1 MTVTWRNRRYC
12 GDITEADLGNQVH
25 LAGWVDTVRDHGHLL
40 FVHLRDVK
48 GIVQIVFDPRQSES
62 YALAQLLRSEFV
74 VSVMGTVHQRS
85 DDTVNTKL
93 VTGYLEVHCDQLEV
107 VSTSETPPF
116 LISEKD
122 GDHGV
127 TVDEELRLKYR
138 YLDIR
143 RPIVQR
149 NLLVR
154 HQILQAARTFLSDNG
169 FCEVDTPVLTK
180 STPEGARDYLVPS
193 RVHQGKFYALPQS
206 PQLFKQLLMI
216 GGLDR
221 YFQITKCFRDEDLRP
236 NRQPEFTQID
246 LEASFIDESFVME
259 LVEGLVVRLFG
270 VAGVSI
276 PTPFPTITYADSMA
290 RFGNDHPDMRFGME
304 MVDVTDAVRTVNY
317 NIFKTIIAAGGTI
330 KGITVKG
337 QSERL
342 SKNVLQEE
350 FAKKVVP
357 ALGARGMT
365 WMRCEGGKLQSNIVQ
380 FFTDEEQ
387 TLLIQRMGAD
397 DGDVLMFIADSNPRL
412 VDDVLGRFRIH
423 VADYLGVI
431 PENTVSPCW
440 VTDFPLFELV
450 GGKLSAMHH
459 PFTQPAGA
467 VQSSMA
473 PGDLA
478 QMSARAYDVV
488 INGVEIGGGSI
499 RIHSPDQ
506 QQQIFEILGL
516 QPEEIQ
522 EKFGFFIDAFRYG
535 PPPHGGLAI
544 GLDRLVAMILGT
556 DSIRDVIAFPKNRMA
571 VCPMTQAPDLVHPE
585 QLADLGVVVKLPV
598 VE

>member
-12 GDITEADLGNQVH
+12 GDITEVDLGNQVH

-40 FVHLRDVK
+40 FVHLRDIK
-48 GIVQIVFDPRQSES
+48 GIVQIVVDPRQSDS
-62 YALAQLLRSEFV
+62 YALAQSLRSEFV
-74 VSVMGTVHQRS
+74 VSVMGTVRQRS
-85 DDTVNTKL
+85 EDTVNTKL
-93 VTGYLEVHCDQLEV
+93 STGVLEVYCEQLEII
-107 VSTSETPPF
+107 STSETPPF

-122 GDHGV
+122 GDHGA

-143 RPIVQR
+143 RPAVQR

-154 HQILQAARTFLSDNG
+154 HHVLQAARTFLSDNG

-193 RVHQGKFYALPQS
+193 RVHQGQFYALPQS

-259 LVEGLVVRLFG
+259 LVEGLIVRLFG

-276 PTPFPTITYADSMA
+276 PAPFPTITYADSMA

-304 MVDVTDAVRTVNY
+304 MIDVTDVVRTVNY

-365 WMRCEGGKLQSNIVQ
+365 WMRCEDGKLQSNIVQ

-387 TLLIQRMGAD
+387 ALLIQRMGAD
-397 DGDVLMFIADSNPRL
+397 DGDVLMFIADANPRL

-440 VTDFPLFELV
+440 VTDFPLFEWV

-459 PFTQPAGA
+459 PFTQPGGA
-467 VQSSMA
+467 VHSSMT
-473 PGDLA
+473 PGELVK
-478 QMSARAYDVV
+478 MSARAYDVV

-499 RIHSPDQ
+499 RIHSPEQ

-571 VCPMTQAPDLVHPE
+571 VCPMTQAPDLVHPD